1 MQLTETIIINKN
13 SCYYKECE
21 RVTHLSKNLYNT
33 ALYTI
38 RQEYIKNKNYLN
50 YYSLNNIFVNSKNID
65 YYSLPTKVSQQ
76 ILKLVDQNFKSFFKL
91 LKLKQAGKYNKN
103 IKLPKYLNKN
113 GYQTVI
119 YTNQAISKKELK
131 QHKIKLSGTNIC
143 LKIRDTI
150 TNINQIRIVK
160 HETSNT
166 FNIEIIYT
174 INERKL
180 LENNGRFAAIDLG
193 VNNLATVSSN
203 VTKPFIINGKP
214 LKSINQYFNKL
225 LSKFY
230 SENKIKTNKC
240 RTICRKHK
248 NKINDYLHKA
258 SRYII
263 NQLVSQN
270 INTLIVGKNKNW
282 KQEINIGKTNN
293 QNFINIPHTKFIH
306 LLKYKCALAG
316 INFIEHEESY
326 TSKCSFLDNETIC
339 KHEQYLGKRIKR
351 GLFKTATNKF
361 INADLNGSLNILKKV
376 VGEFKY
382 SIEVCSTPIVIN
394 LL

>member
-1 MQLTETIIINKN
+1 M
-13 SCYYKECE
+13 
-21 RVTHLSKNLYNT
+21 
-33 ALYTI
+33 
-38 RQEYIKNKNYLN
+38 
-50 YYSLNNIFVNSKNID
+50 
-65 YYSLPTKVSQQ
+65 
-76 ILKLVDQNFKSFFKL
+76 

-103 IKLPKYLNKN
+103 IKLPKYLDKN

-131 QHKIKLSGTNIC
+131 QYKIKLSGTNIC

-225 LSKFY
+225 LS
-230 SENKIKTNKC
+230 SSL
-240 RTICRKHK
+240 K
-248 NKINDYLHKA
+248 NCL
-258 SRYII
+258 
-263 NQLVSQN
+263 
-270 INTLIVGKNKNW
+270 
-282 KQEINIGKTNN
+282 
-293 QNFINIPHTKFIH
+293 
-306 LLKYKCALAG
+306 
-316 INFIEHEESY
+316 
-326 TSKCSFLDNETIC
+326 
-339 KHEQYLGKRIKR
+339 
-351 GLFKTATNKF
+351 
-361 INADLNGSLNILKKV
+361 
-376 VGEFKY
+376 
-382 SIEVCSTPIVIN
+382 
-394 LL
+394 